1 VSELAFLKSK
11 STLVALVILCWA
23 IVASSALGYYYYKYF
38 DLSQRLEAVPV
49 HVTVSIDYG
58 NDTVTTFENV
68 YLFRNATAL
77 DALRA
82 IANVTTEPF
91 TGMGLLVVGVDGLL
105 NDWMG
110 AGKGWQYWL
119 NGEYGLEAADKQ
131 ILINGDSVDWKYT
144 TYQGPA

>member
-58 NDTVTTFENV
+58 NDTITTFENV

-110 AGKGWQYWL
+110 AGKGL
-119 NGEYGLEAADKQ
+119 A
-131 ILINGDSVDWKYT
+131 ILVKWRIRTRGC
-144 TYQGPA
+144 

>member
-1 VSELAFLKSK
+1 MSELAFLRNKWALA
-11 STLVALVILCWA
+11 TLVILCWA
-23 IVASSALGYYYYKYF
+23 IIASSALGYYYYKYF
-38 DLSQRLEAVPV
+38 DLSQRLKAVPV

-58 NDTVTTFENV
+58 NDTTTTFENV

>member
-1 VSELAFLKSK
+1 MEFLKNK
-11 STLVALVILCWA
+11 WALVTLVILCWG
-23 IVASSALGYYYYKYF
+23 VAATFSAGYHYYRYL

-58 NDTVTTFENV
+58 NEMTITFGDV

-82 IANVTTEPF
+82 VANATTKPY
-91 TGMGLLVVGVDGLL
+91 TGFGLLVEGVNGVF
-105 NDWMG
+105 NEPWP
-110 AGKGWQYWL
+110 GKSWQYWL
-119 NGEYGLEAADKQ
+119 NGEYGLEAADRRM
-131 ILINGDSVDWKYT
+131 LINGDKVDWNYT